1 MKELNII
8 AQIIRDSE
16 YSDIVFT
23 LADSNLK
30 TLFVADVEIGFDYRD
45 NIEVTTIFF
54 KKVLIAQIQ
63 ADLEKT
69 NSDFLKGVIG
79 EKQQKIKEEFYNL
92 K

>member
-1 MKELNII
+1 MKELDIV

-23 LADSNLK
+23 LADNNLK
-30 TLFVADVEIGFDYRD
+30 TLLVFDLEIGFDYRD
-45 NIEVTTIFF
+45 NIEITTIFF

-69 NSDFLKGVIG
+69 NSDFLKEVIG
-79 EKQQKIKEEFYNL
+79 EKQEKIKEEFYNL